1 MSDSIGRIV
10 YHLVSACDEHSLDC
24 CSAAEF
30 GGSVSGQF
38 RRRPPTDL
46 GTNSAIGAHQLC
58 WRGFEATSLD
68 ALAASLGITKQT
80 ILHHFRS
87 KDQLLSAVIDR
98 TAKEFAEVIDER
110 LASKPSGWP
119 ALEAVVRAIFGLA
132 GRRPELLGLLREVG
146 RLGPEQ
152 NTELAQRLSPLIDRA
167 TSFLGEL
174 DSNPNVRKVEPR
186 TVVLAAYAAVLG
198 VVTEAEVLRQLG
210 QSPSARLLLR
220 RRRELLRYMAD
231 LLGVDH
237 P

>member
-1 MSDSIGRIV
+1 MNIPSIAAPAAVPAVAPAR
-10 YHLVSACDEHSLDC
+10 SLGQ
-24 CSAAEF
+24 SAA
-30 GGSVSGQF
+30 VLQ
-38 RRRPPTDL
+38 PTPARIL
-46 GTNSAIGAHQLC
+46 EAALTSFAA
-58 WRGFEATSLD
+58 RGFEATSLD

-98 TAKEFAEVIDER
+98 TAKEFAAVIDDR

-146 RLGPEQ
+146 RLGPAQ
-152 NTELAQRLSPLIDRA
+152 NAELAQRLSPLIDRA
-167 TSFLGEL
+167 TSFLREL
-174 DSNPNVRKVEPR
+174 DAKPTGRTVEPR
-186 TVVLAAYAAVLG
+186 MAVLAAYAAVLG

-210 QSPSARLLLR
+210 QQPSARLLLR
-220 RRRELLRYMAD
+220 RRREVLRYMAD